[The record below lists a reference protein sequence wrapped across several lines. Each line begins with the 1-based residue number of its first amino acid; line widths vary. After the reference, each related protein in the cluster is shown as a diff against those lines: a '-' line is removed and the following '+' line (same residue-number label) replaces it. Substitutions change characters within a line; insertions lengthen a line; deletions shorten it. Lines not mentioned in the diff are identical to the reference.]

1 MVEVFT
7 DKKHRFGKALVIG
20 KVSVQVDEK
29 GHAMVP
35 KDLISQALINGFEL
49 VDKSIKYET
58 EEERKH
64 VEEVNDI
71 LSSAK
76 AQAEEIIAQ
85 AKKQAEEIIA
95 QAKAEAGK
103 ITAEEQVDEKAEKE
117 KELNTKK
124 VEELKALCHDAGI
137 PEESWKNLKK
147 ADLVNL
153 LMKFIFE

>member
-7 DKKHRFGKALVIG
+7 DKKHRFGKTLVIG

-58 EEERKH
+58 EEEKKH

-71 LSSAK
+71 LNSAK
-76 AQAEEIIAQ
+76 AQAGEIIAQ

-124 VEELKALCHDAGI
+124 VEELKALCLDAGI